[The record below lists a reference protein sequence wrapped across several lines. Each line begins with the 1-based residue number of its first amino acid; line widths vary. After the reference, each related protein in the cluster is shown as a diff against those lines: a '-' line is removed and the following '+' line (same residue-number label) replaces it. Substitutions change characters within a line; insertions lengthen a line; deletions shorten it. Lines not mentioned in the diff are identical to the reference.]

1 MNASEEEM
9 CDDIIIEVQQSS
21 QMVKIYN
28 EVTEEISKTSNNILN
43 NNLNNTMQ
51 FLTVW
56 SLLLTI
62 PTIVTGFFGMNVKLP
77 ILNSTADWI
86 LITIGTILVM
96 LVLLWYLKKHDMM
109 W

>member
-21 QMVKIYN
+21 QMIKVYS

-62 PTIVTGFFGMNVKLP
+62 PTIVTGFLG
-77 ILNSTADWI
+77 
-86 LITIGTILVM
+86 
-96 LVLLWYLKKHDMM
+96 
-109 W
+109 